1 MKYINILKAQK
12 TMQYIMKLRLP
23 IRENK
28 KSRAIYKMVL
38 DIEEL
43 ASYIQL
49 EERKIIEKYQGVV
62 QPNGTINFG
71 DDSDGALKAQACVAE
86 IAEFENFEAEWN
98 HEVIKLSEESLVDD
112 GGFTLSPEEIFYL
125 EGFVEFED

>member
-12 TMQYIMKLRLP
+12 PMQYIMKLRLP

-49 EERKIIEKYQGVV
+49 EERKIIEKYQGAI

-71 DDSDGALKAQACVAE
+71 DDSDGTFKAQACVAE
-86 IAEFENFEAEWN
+86 ISEFENSEAEWN